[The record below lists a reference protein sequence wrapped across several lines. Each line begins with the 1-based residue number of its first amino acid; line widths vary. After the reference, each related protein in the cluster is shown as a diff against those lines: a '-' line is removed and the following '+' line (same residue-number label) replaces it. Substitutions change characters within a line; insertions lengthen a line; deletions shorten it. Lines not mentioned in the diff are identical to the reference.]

1 VKLSLDELVTKTAT
15 DLMGVTAVTLQ
26 RASQNLLHHLVD
38 YFDVDLSFLR
48 RNDAVRGT
56 TTLVAE
62 WPPRPEIPDPDPL
75 GVVYFADADPI
86 FAATE
91 HLSAVMLTRPDGA
104 DEKYQ
109 DRVREAS
116 GIQGGVS
123 SATVPLLDANCTV
136 GVLGFIK
143 YGDRDWDE
151 TEINALRAVAA
162 LLAQLQARVTAE
174 ERLRSLAFH
183 DELTGLANRRALV
196 GYLTRSMEADSPEPV
211 AVIFMD
217 VDRLKAVNS
226 FFGHAAGDKFL
237 RTLAS
242 RLEAITGGDVDHL
255 LGRLGGDEF
264 VLALSTCS
272 DESVAIAIAE
282 RLRCAAREPMN
293 VGGEEISRPVSFGV
307 ALGRPGRLTAS
318 ELMGRA
324 DQAMMQSKARG
335 GDEISVFTEEM
346 RQLNKVRNNIELHL
360 ATAIRNGSLILHYQ
374 PEVDLVTGSV
384 LGVEAL
390 VRWPHPTLGL
400 LQPSSF
406 VDIVEAT
413 NLAGELGRWVI
424 ETGCRQ
430 LTEWHR
436 RYPELGVSVN
446 VSPAQLIT
454 LDFVSTV
461 TQILQSCDLEARLLT
476 VEITEHALVNDTD
489 QALATLRGLK
499 GLGVR
504 IAVDDFGTGY
514 SSFAQLKSLPVDTLK
529 IDRGFVRDL
538 GVSTHD
544 LAIVRSIVSLADS
557 FGLQLVAEGV
567 ETEVAAA
574 TLVALGCTRAQG
586 FLFAKPSPAWE
597 IESVLAS
604 RMPSFDTI
612 APVSC

>member
-26 RASQNLLHHLVD
+26 RASQNLLHQLVD

-48 RNDAVRGT
+48 RNDAARRT

-62 WPPRPEIPDPDPL
+62 WPPRPDIPDPDPL

-109 DRVREAS
+109 ERVREAS

-123 SATVPLLDANCTV
+123 SATVPLLDANRTV

-143 YGDRDWDE
+143 FGDRDWDE

-174 ERLRSLAFH
+174 ERLQSLAFH

-196 GYLTRSMEADSPEPV
+196 GYLTRSMEADSSEPV
-211 AVIFMD
+211 AVIFLD

-226 FFGHAAGDKFL
+226 FFGHAAGDQFL

-242 RLEAITGGDVDHL
+242 RLEAITGGGGDHL

-264 VLALSTCS
+264 VLALSTCP
-272 DESVAIAIAE
+272 DESAAVAIAD
-282 RLRCAAREPMN
+282 RLRCAAREPMS

-307 ALGRPGRLTAS
+307 ALGRPGHLTAS

-335 GDEISVFTEEM
+335 GDQISVFTEEM
-346 RQLNKVRNNIELHL
+346 RRLNKVRNNIELHL
-360 ATAIRNGSLILHYQ
+360 GTAIRDGSLILHYQ
-374 PEVDLVTGSV
+374 PEVDLVTGTV

-413 NLAGELGRWVI
+413 NLACELGRWVI

-430 LTEWHR
+430 LAEWHR
-436 RYPELGVSVN
+436 RYPDLGVSVN

-461 TQILQSCDLEARLLT
+461 TQILQSCDVEARLLT
-476 VEITEHALVNDTD
+476 VEITEHALVLDTD
-489 QALATLRGLK
+489 QALATLRDLK
-499 GLGVR
+499 ALGVR

-538 GVSTHD
+538 GVSAHD

-557 FGLQLVAEGV
+557 FGLELVAEGV
-567 ETEVAAA
+567 ETDVAAA
-574 TLVALGCTRAQG
+574 TLVALGCTRVQG

-597 IESVLAS
+597 IESILGS
-604 RMPSFDTI
+604 RMPSLDTI

>member
-1 VKLSLDELVTKTAT
+1 MKLSLDELVTKTAT
-15 DLMGVTAVTLQ
+15 DLVGVTAVTLQ

-48 RNDAVRGT
+48 RNDAARRT

-62 WPPRPEIPDPDPL
+62 WPPRLDIPDPDPL

-91 HLSAVMLTRPDGA
+91 HLSAVMLTRPNGA

-109 DRVREAS
+109 ERVREAS

-123 SATVPLLDANCTV
+123 SATVPLLDANRTV
-136 GVLGFIK
+136 GVLGFVK
-143 YGDRDWDE
+143 FGDRDWDE

-174 ERLRSLAFH
+174 ERLQSLAFH

-211 AVIFMD
+211 AVIFLD

-226 FFGHAAGDKFL
+226 FFGHAAGDQFL

-242 RLEAITGGDVDHL
+242 RLEAITGGDGDHL

-264 VLALSTCS
+264 VLALSTCP
-272 DESVAIAIAE
+272 DESAAIAIAD

-307 ALGRPGRLTAS
+307 ALGRPGHLTAS

-335 GDEISVFTEEM
+335 GDQISVFTEEM
-346 RQLNKVRNNIELHL
+346 RRLNKVRNNIELHL
-360 ATAIRNGSLILHYQ
+360 GTAIRNGSLILHYQ
-374 PEVDLVTGSV
+374 PEVDLVTGTV

-413 NLAGELGRWVI
+413 NLACELGRWVI

-430 LTEWHR
+430 LAEWHR
-436 RYPELGVSVN
+436 RYPDLGVSVN

-454 LDFVSTV
+454 LDFLSTV
-461 TQILQSCDLEARLLT
+461 TQILQSCDLEPRLLT
-476 VEITEHALVNDTD
+476 VEITEHALVLDTD
-489 QALATLRGLK
+489 QALATLRDLK
-499 GLGVR
+499 ALGVK

-538 GVSTHD
+538 GVSAYD

-557 FGLQLVAEGV
+557 FGLELVAEGV
-567 ETEVAAA
+567 ETDVAAA
-574 TLVALGCTRAQG
+574 TLVALGCTRVQG

-597 IESVLAS
+597 VESILGS